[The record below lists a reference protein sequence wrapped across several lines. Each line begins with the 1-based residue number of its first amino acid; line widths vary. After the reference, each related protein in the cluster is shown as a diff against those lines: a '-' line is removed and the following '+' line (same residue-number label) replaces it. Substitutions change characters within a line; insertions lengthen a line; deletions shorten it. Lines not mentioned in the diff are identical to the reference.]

1 MAMFAYSDEPELVA
15 TCVHVVRTQ
24 HRSVKML
31 HEMHDWC
38 YARKGDG
45 VYTLGDR
52 GPDPF
57 IFVFSNPNTAF
68 EFRLRW
74 C

>member
-1 MAMFAYSDEPELVA
+1 MATFTYSGESELAA
-15 TCVHVVRTQ
+15 TCVHVVCTR
-24 HRSVKML
+24 HRSAKML

-38 YARKGDG
+38 YARTGDG
-45 VYTLGDR
+45 VYMLGDR
-52 GPDPF
+52 GHDPL
-57 IFVFSNPNTAF
+57 IFVFSNADTAF